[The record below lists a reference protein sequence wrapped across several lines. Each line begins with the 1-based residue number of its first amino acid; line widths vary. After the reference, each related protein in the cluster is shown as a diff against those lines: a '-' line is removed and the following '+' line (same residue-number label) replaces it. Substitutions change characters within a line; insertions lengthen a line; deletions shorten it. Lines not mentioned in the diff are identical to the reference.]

1 MDEKANL
8 EKKVVALKQLNSSNI
23 RGLLIVLAGH
33 ESLNGLRLR
42 DRVESTV
49 RYSFQQKHLY

>member
-8 EKKVVALKQLNSSNI
+8 EMKVVPLKHLNSSNI
-23 RGLLIVLAGH
+23 RGLPMVLAGH
-33 ESLNGLRLR
+33 ESLNVLRLR

-49 RYSFQQKHLY
+49 RYSFQQKYLY

>member
-8 EKKVVALKQLNSSNI
+8 EMKVVALKQLNSSNI
-23 RGLLIVLAGH
+23 RGLPMVLTGH
-33 ESLNGLRLR
+33 ESLNLLRLR

-49 RYSFQQKHLY
+49 RHSFQQKHLH